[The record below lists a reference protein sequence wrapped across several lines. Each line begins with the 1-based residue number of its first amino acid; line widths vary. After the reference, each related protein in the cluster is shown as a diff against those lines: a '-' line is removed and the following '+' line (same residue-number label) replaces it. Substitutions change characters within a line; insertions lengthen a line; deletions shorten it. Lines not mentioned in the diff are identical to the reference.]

1 MEGKIKSESQSN
13 KMKICLRVKK
23 TVYQLVE
30 LMNRKLGIFG
40 LEDSW
45 TDHLKELLVKW
56 RKELALEID
65 EEI

>member
-1 MEGKIKSESQSN
+1 
-13 KMKICLRVKK
+13 MKICLRVKK

-56 RKELALEID
+56 RKELAMEMD

>member
-30 LMNRKLGIFG
+30 LMNRKLGTFG

-45 TDHLKELLVKW
+45 TDHLRELLTKW
-56 RKELALEID
+56 RKELAMDID
-65 EEI
+65 